1 MAAMTVTSCQV
12 DGDLIRPD
20 MIPGDDIDP
29 PAIAGSATGF
39 STAGTAVTEKGAA
52 VVTQWAALSGVYV
65 APESPELLDVMNPVS
80 VDSAALGQTFTAVS
94 KIIAD
99 FADQVAPL
107 KTRLAAIREE
117 ARAFVARV
125 SGGVTVDIWD
135 GDHPA
140 YEAGMLSFMVTDF
153 SDMGPQ
159 TISWRE
165 HKPSVQENADLIQRV
180 NAEAAALD
188 QVRADCVNAI
198 NGLRTDQCVVGVVPY
213 TAADL
218 NAEGVTLPW
227 GAATE
232 GDRSCS
238 ESTDAAIVDFG
249 KGFGGAVVGSV
260 EGLGALFSY
269 NAATG
274 NWGDGDMAGK
284 AWSGLGMLGA
294 GLVLAGPVS
303 IAVGLVPQKNVPEWL
318 HGTQDFINGSQ
329 EQLLAGVKGMVA
341 SDQWAENPAGALGA
355 TTFNIG
361 SFFIPGAGV
370 AAGGAKVASIGGKAG
385 LVVAHVAEVVLPGV
399 NVASRGAMS
408 LTLHAGQG
416 LTVLGDAA
424 KLNIAGGASIGR
436 ASLAQ
441 AMHSLAD
448 QIPTVR
454 IEPGFAAIT
463 PDAAVFGAP
472 PRLAIGDPGSG
483 GHTLHTLADPPHVDT
498 PVSPAANHVDT
509 PATTP
514 GQVADTPAGGT
525 HGATPDGATPAGA
538 TPDGATPAG
547 ATPDGATP
555 AGATPDGAAPAGATP
570 DGSAPA
576 EHAPDASTPPAAHVP
591 PHSDLLAPPPGAAA
605 VTPAVPDLSAIDA
618 KYRIGG
624 TGDIAAGQLD
634 AWAAEVSAA
643 YPTLSKSEVIGVHD
657 YTTGSYTEMNGYLR
671 DLGHT
676 PDVPALEAR
685 IDATTAGLSKLP
697 PVDATSWRGVT
708 SFPGFL
714 DGFVVGKPWSDPA
727 FVSSSIDSTK
737 AFPGDVVFTIHGRTG
752 VDVNPFSA
760 FKHEVEILF
769 QRGAEFEVLNK
780 QQVAGKWQ
788 IDLREIV
795 K

>member
-1 MAAMTVTSCQV
+1 MAATTATSCQV
-12 DGDLIRPD
+12 DGDLIKPD

-29 PAIAGSATGF
+29 AAIAGSATGF
-39 STAGTAVTEKGAA
+39 STAGTAVAEKGAA

-80 VDSAALGQTFTAVS
+80 VDSAALGQTFTSVS

-140 YEAGMLSFMVTDF
+140 YEAGILSFMVTDF

-198 NGLRTDQCVVGVVPY
+198 NALRTDQCMAGVVPY

-303 IAVGLVPQKNVPEWL
+303 ITAGLVPQKNVPEWL

-385 LVVAHVAEVVLPGV
+385 LVVAHAAEVVLPGV
-399 NVASRGAMS
+399 NVASRGTMS

-416 LTVLGDAA
+416 MTVLGDAA
-424 KLNIAGGASIGR
+424 RLNLAGGASMGR

-454 IEPGFAAIT
+454 IEPGFAAVT
-463 PDAAVFGAP
+463 PDGAVFGAP
-472 PRLAIGDPGSG
+472 PRLAIGEPGSG
-483 GHTLHTLADPPHVDT
+483 GHTLHTIADRVDAPLVDAAVPPAAGHVDT
-498 PVSPAANHVDT
+498 PVAV
-509 PATTP
+509 P
-514 GQVADTPAGGT
+514 GQVADTTAGNA
-525 HGATPDGATPAGA
+525 HNDVSDVLPD
-538 TPDGATPAG
+538 
-547 ATPDGATP
+547 
-555 AGATPDGAAPAGATP
+555 
-570 DGSAPA
+570 DGSAP
-576 EHAPDASTPPAAHVP
+576 
-591 PHSDLLAPPPGAAA
+591 HSVDPSGPSGVA
-605 VTPAVPDLSAIDA
+605 D
-618 KYRIGG
+618 G
-624 TGDIAAGQLD
+624 TGD
-634 AWAAEVSAA
+634 
-643 YPTLSKSEVIGVHD
+643 LSHATD
-657 YTTGSYTEMNGYLR
+657 
-671 DLGHT
+671 
-676 PDVPALEAR
+676 PATSFQDR
-685 IDATTAGLSKLP
+685 IDARTDPIHLDASVGEGWQRVADDPVTPKDLHYGETLPASGQSTYPVETPVNEKTFDLIDDPQAPYGREPDGTPLSQSAYDSRYVFSNGHDNYPPNSGAVRGTRVVYDDYAALQRDYGTSVDRIGYPGGTYLGLRVDGISPPFEARSLPISSLGKPFATYDLTGSLP
-697 PVDATSWRGVT
+697 PGWKIEVSEIAPAVGRAGGGVQVRYIDANGESVPVTDLIGV
-708 SFPGFL
+708 
-714 DGFVVGKPWSDPA
+714 
-727 FVSSSIDSTK
+727 
-737 AFPGDVVFTIHGRTG
+737 
-752 VDVNPFSA
+752 
-760 FKHEVEILF
+760 
-769 QRGAEFEVLNK
+769 VLK
-780 QQVAGKWQ
+780 
-788 IDLREIV
+788 
-795 K
+795 